1 MFDYLTQAIQF
12 MEQMQKEKKQE
23 LKQLPTGS
31 LSSQKSSKR
40 NRLYWTHKLGSGKY
54 APRKTD
60 PLREEDFHIA
70 QGLRQRRI
78 CILQIKAYRNNLKYA
93 KHCLAHLIPTDY
105 ASIIKQLKE
114 PYKTLPGFEHLMS
127 PSPQRIQSE
136 NPVFR
141 EHLIH
146 ENSIGQLFRSK
157 SEMHISEILLK
168 LNIPYRYEKKLTISD
183 DTKYPDFVI
192 KHPLTGEKKYI
203 EYFGMTDN
211 EDYQER
217 MIQTINWY
225 LNHQFIPGRTVL
237 FLYENSNAGL
247 KLPIVTKQIRDFLET

>member
-114 PYKTLPGFEHLMS
+114 PYKTFNSRKFHRPIISFKI
-127 PSPQRIQSE
+127 R
-136 NPVFR
+136 NAYFR
-141 EHLIH
+141 NTVEA
-146 ENSIGQLFRSK
+146 Q
-157 SEMHISEILLK
+157 
-168 LNIPYRYEKKLTISD
+168 
-183 DTKYPDFVI
+183 YP
-192 KHPLTGEKKYI
+192 LS
-203 EYFGMTDN
+203 
-211 EDYQER
+211 
-217 MIQTINWY
+217 
-225 LNHQFIPGRTVL
+225 L
-237 FLYENSNAGL
+237 
-247 KLPIVTKQIRDFLET
+247 